1 MTSGLI
7 LGKFAPLHKGHQL
20 LIETAAEE
28 NDQVVVLIYHAPDT
42 TNVPLSVRSSWI
54 KQLYPDAQVVEAWDG
69 PLEVGD
75 TPELKR
81 KHEDYILKILDGR
94 PISAFYSSEF
104 YGEHVSKALGAKD
117 RRVDPDRHRFH
128 VSATAIRKDTY
139 AHRQFLHPIVYRD
152 LISKV
157 VFLGAPS
164 TGKTTLA
171 CELANSFH
179 TVWMPE
185 YGREYWDQHQSDRRL
200 TLEQLVEIAE
210 GHRTREDDLALDA
223 NQTIFIDTDATTTFM
238 FSMYY
243 HGKVHPRLAE
253 LAAETLSR
261 YDLFFLCGTDIP
273 YDDTWD
279 RSGDANRQVFQAQ
292 IEADLFD
299 RRIPFITLTGDL
311 RNRIRCVTQVLH
323 GFDRF
328 RSIGDSL
335 MLGRGEQSPPDYVG
349 SAAESEA

>member
-1 MTSGLI
+1 MTTGLI

-20 LIETAAEE
+20 LIETALEE
-28 NDQVVVLIYHAPDT
+28 NDNVVVLIYHAPDT
-42 TNVPLSVRSSWI
+42 TNVPLPVRSSWI
-54 KQLYPDAQVVEAWDG
+54 RQLYPDAQVVEAWDG

-81 KHEDYILKILDGR
+81 THEDYILKILDGR

-104 YGEHVSKALGAKD
+104 YGEHVSRVLGSKD
-117 RRVDPDRHRFH
+117 RRMDPDRQLFP

-152 LISKV
+152 LINKV

-171 CELANSFH
+171 CELANSFQ

-185 YGREYWDQHQSDRRL
+185 YGREYWDRHQSDRRL

-243 HGKVHPRLAE
+243 HGKVHPRLAK
-253 LAAETLSR
+253 LAAQTLSR

-299 RRIPFITLTGDL
+299 RCIPFITLTGDL
-311 RNRIRCVTQVLH
+311 ESRIRHVTQVLE

-328 RSIGDSL
+328 ESIGDIL
-335 MLGRGEQSPPDYVG
+335 MKEKGEQSPPDYVG